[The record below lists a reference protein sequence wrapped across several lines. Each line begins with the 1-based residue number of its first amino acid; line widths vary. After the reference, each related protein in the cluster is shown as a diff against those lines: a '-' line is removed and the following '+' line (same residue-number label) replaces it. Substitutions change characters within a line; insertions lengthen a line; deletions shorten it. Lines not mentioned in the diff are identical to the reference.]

1 MFTYLL
7 PQAPCRV
14 RISNDPAL
22 SEWAKKGRWPL
33 RCDRLPGHRKGSC
46 TCNITPEKGSGLWR
60 LMHRYPLSEQ
70 CGGSSI
76 RGGNVIWTEI
86 RNKREA
92 LILEGAM
99 DLVWTVRARF
109 HINTDGTHSTIAS
122 DGWFVSA
129 ELPVKAWS
137 SQQLPVKAGSS
148 QQLPVKAGSS
158 QQLAM
163 KAGSLQQLP
172 VKAGS
177 SQQLAIK
184 AGSLQQLPLKAGSS
198 QQLPRVKSGSFQ
210 QLPPEKAGSF
220 QQLPPVKAWIVSTV
234 ASEDCFIVSAELP
247 VKAWIVSAVASEGL
261 FVSAELPV
269 KAWIV
274 SAIASEGLFVSA
286 ELPGKARSSQQ

>member
-14 RISNDPAL
+14 RILNDPAL
-22 SEWAKKGRWPL
+22 SEWARKGRWPL
-33 RCDRLPGHRKGSC
+33 RCDRAPGHREGNC

-76 RGGNVIWTEI
+76 RGGNVIWREI

-99 DLVWTVRARF
+99 DLVWTVRAKF
-109 HINTDGTHSTIAS
+109 HTNTDGTHSTFAS

-129 ELPVKAWS
+129 KLPVKAW
-137 SQQLPVKAGSS
+137 SS

-172 VKAGS
+172 LKAGS
-177 SQQLAIK
+177 SQQLVIK
-184 AGSLQQLPLKAGSS
+184 AGSLKKLPLKAGSS

-220 QQLPPVKAWIVSTV
+220 QQLTPVKAWIVSTV
-234 ASEDCFIVSAELP
+234 ATNERWFISAI
-247 VKAWIVSAVASEGL
+247 ATSEGL
-261 FVSAELPV
+261 DRLNSC
-269 KAWIV
+269 
-274 SAIASEGLFVSA
+274 
-286 ELPGKARSSQQ
+286 Q

>member
-14 RISNDPAL
+14 RISNDPEL

-33 RCDRLPGHRKGSC
+33 RCDRLPGHRKGNC

-109 HINTDGTHSTIAS
+109 HTNTDGTHSTIAS

-129 ELPVKAWS
+129 ELPVKAW
-137 SQQLPVKAGSS
+137 SS

-184 AGSLQQLPLKAGSS
+184 AGSLQQFPLKAGSS
-198 QQLPRVKSGSFQ
+198 QELPRVKS
-210 QLPPEKAGSF
+210 GSF

-234 ASEDCFIVSAELP
+234 ASEECLI
-247 VKAWIVSAVASEGL
+247 
-261 FVSAELPV
+261 VSAELPV

>member
-7 PQAPCRV
+7 PQSPCRV

-109 HINTDGTHSTIAS
+109 HTNTDGTHSTIAS

-137 SQQLPVKAGSS
+137 SQQL
-148 QQLPVKAGSS
+148 
-158 QQLAM
+158 AM

-177 SQQLAIK
+177 SQE
-184 AGSLQQLPLKAGSS
+184 
-198 QQLPRVKSGSFQ
+198 LPRVKSGSFQ

-247 VKAWIVSAVASEGL
+247 VKT
-261 FVSAELPV
+261 
-269 KAWIV
+269 WIV